1 MDFHAGS
8 STNTQLRRW
17 TATLE
22 IPNRETT
29 AFGEARA
36 NYEKTTDAKFD
47 DDAALTSW
55 LLQRSPHFFETN
67 KPYIKFVQM
76 LYEFSL
82 PNGQR
87 VKSLQVTA
95 SSSVSGWR
103 RMPTDRNSVA
113 PEKNKERKP

>member
-103 RMPTDRNSVA
+103 RMPTDRISVA